1 MTLEEELKE
10 IANVPNGFKPME
22 HLADSLEKER
32 TEKEL
37 EELAF
42 TLYASEI
49 YQIRMVAVFLFGK
62 RASNNREVLNFL
74 KKNVSKDDNWRVQE
88 ILGMAFDHFCKEI
101 GYEEA
106 LVTINEWLNF
116 ENSNTRRAVS
126 EGLRIWT
133 SRPYFKDNPDSA
145 IRLLSTLRNDDSE
158 YVRKSCGNALRDI
171 SKKYPEKIMEE
182 LSLWQGSKEEL
193 QIEKIIFKNKNL
205 GHFLNNNQ
213 KE

>member
-10 IANVPNGFKPME
+10 IAKITNGFKPME
-22 HLADSLEKER
+22 HLTNSLEKEL

-37 EELAF
+37 EDLAF
-42 TLYASEI
+42 RLYGSEI

-62 RASNNREVLNFL
+62 RASKNHEVLNFL

-106 LVTINEWLNF
+106 LVTIKEWLIF

-126 EGLRIWT
+126 EGVRIWT
-133 SRPYFKDNPDSA
+133 NRPYFKDNPESA
-145 IRLLSTLRNDDSE
+145 IRLLATLRNDDSE

-193 QIEKIIFKNKNL
+193 QIKKIIFKNKHL
-205 GHFLNNNQ
+205 GRFLNNN
-213 KE
+213 KKD

>member
-106 LVTINEWLNF
+106 LVTIKEWLNF

-133 SRPYFKDNPDSA
+133 NRPYFKENPDSA
-145 IRLLSTLRNDDSE
+145 IRLLATLKNDDSE

-171 SKKYPEKIMEE
+171 SKKYPEKIMDE

>member
-106 LVTINEWLNF
+106 LVTIKEWLNF

-145 IRLLSTLRNDDSE
+145 IRLLSTLKNDDSE

-171 SKKYPEKIMEE
+171 SKKYPEKIMDE